1 MRFEHLFIHLK
12 YLESKVILPSYEL
25 GRFFIMKRKESI
37 RRERMTMTTE
47 IKKNQ
52 IIADERYMAMALSLA
67 KKGAGFTNPNPMVGA
82 VIVKDGKIIGEGY
95 HKKYGGPHAEVNAF
109 ADADERGE
117 NTKGA
122 TIYVT
127 LEPCFHYG
135 KTPPCVDL
143 VLKKEVSRVVIG
155 TLDPNPLVAG
165 QSVTKMEKAGIEVV
179 SGVLKEECLKLNE
192 IFFQYVTTKKP
203 FVFLKS
209 ALSLDGKMATVTG
222 ESQWISCEESRREVH
237 ELRGVYASIMVG
249 IGTVLADNPSLTCR
263 IEGKKSPIR
272 IIVDSSLQ
280 IPLDANVLKNQD
292 IAKTII
298 ATTSKADKEKK
309 RKIETMD
316 VEVLVLD
323 ERDGHVDLTRLQQV
337 ISERKIDSVLLEGGA
352 DLAFGAIKAGIVD
365 KVRYYIAPMMLGGW
379 QSKAAL
385 GGEGF
390 EHLRDAFFLENVTT
404 RQIGQDICIEGYRKN
419 KIMID
424 EKESERKCLQEL

>member
-1 MRFEHLFIHLK
+1 MEI
-12 YLESKVILPSYEL
+12 
-25 GRFFIMKRKESI
+25 
-37 RRERMTMTTE
+37 E
-47 IKKNQ
+47 IKKDQ
-52 IIADERYMAMALSLA
+52 KIIDEQYMAMALSLA

-109 ADADERGE
+109 ADADKRGE

-203 FVFLKS
+203 FILLKS

-263 IEGKKSPIR
+263 LEGKKSPIR

-280 IPLDANVLKNQD
+280 TPIDANVLKNQD

-298 ATTSKADKEKK
+298 ATTSKAKEEKK
-309 RKIETMD
+309 RQIEAMG
-316 VEVLVLD
+316 VEILVFD
-323 ERDGHVDLTRLQQV
+323 EKDGHVNLNQLQEA

-352 DLAFGAIKAGIVD
+352 DLAFGAIRAGIVD
-365 KVRYYIAPMMLGGW
+365 KVRYYIAPMMLGGQ

-390 EHLRDAFFLENVTT
+390 EHLSDAFLLENVTT
-404 RQIGQDICIEGYRKN
+404 RQIGQDICVEGYR
-419 KIMID
+419 
-424 EKESERKCLQEL
+424 RK

>member
-1 MRFEHLFIHLK
+1 MEI
-12 YLESKVILPSYEL
+12 
-25 GRFFIMKRKESI
+25 
-37 RRERMTMTTE
+37 E
-47 IKKNQ
+47 IKKDQ
-52 IIADERYMAMALSLA
+52 KIIDEQYMAMALSLA

-82 VIVKDGKIIGEGY
+82 VIVKDGKIIGKGY

-203 FVFLKS
+203 FILLKS

-263 IEGKKSPIR
+263 LEGKKSPIR

-280 IPLDANVLKNQD
+280 TPIDANVLKNQD

-298 ATTSKADKEKK
+298 ATTSKAKEEKK
-309 RKIETMD
+309 RQIEAMG
-316 VEVLVLD
+316 VEVLVFD
-323 ERDGHVDLTRLQQV
+323 EKDGHVDLNQLQEA

-352 DLAFGAIKAGIVD
+352 DLAFGAVKAGIVD
-365 KVRYYIAPMMLGGW
+365 KVRYYIAPMMLGGQ

-390 EHLRDAFFLENVTT
+390 EHLSDAFLLENVTT
-404 RQIGQDICIEGYRKN
+404 RQIGQDICVEGYR
-419 KIMID
+419 
-424 EKESERKCLQEL
+424 RK

>member
-1 MRFEHLFIHLK
+1 
-12 YLESKVILPSYEL
+12 
-25 GRFFIMKRKESI
+25 MK
-37 RRERMTMTTE
+37 ME
-47 IKKNQ
+47 IKKEQ
-52 IIADERYMAMALSLA
+52 TMIDEQYMAIALSLA

-109 ADADERGE
+109 ADADKRGE

-203 FVFLKS
+203 FVLLKS
-209 ALSLDGKMATVTG
+209 ALSLDGKIATVTG
-222 ESQWISCEESRREVH
+222 ESQWISCEKSRREVH

-263 IEGKKSPIR
+263 LDGKKSPIR

-280 IPLDANVLKNQD
+280 TPLDANILKNQD
-292 IAKTII
+292 VAKTII
-298 ATTSKADKEKK
+298 ATTSKADEEKK
-309 RKIETMD
+309 RQIEAMG

-323 ERDGHVDLTRLQQV
+323 EKDGHVDLNQLQEA

-365 KVRYYIAPMMLGGW
+365 KVRYYIAPIMLGGQ

-390 EHLRDAFFLENVTT
+390 ERLSDAFFLENITT
-404 RQIGQDICIEGYRKN
+404 RQIGQDICVEGYRK
-419 KIMID
+419 K
-424 EKESERKCLQEL
+424 

>member
-1 MRFEHLFIHLK
+1 MEI
-12 YLESKVILPSYEL
+12 EL
-25 GRFFIMKRKESI
+25 
-37 RRERMTMTTE
+37 
-47 IKKNQ
+47 KKNQ
-52 IIADERYMAMALSLA
+52 TIIDEKYMSVALSLA

-82 VIVKDGKIIGEGY
+82 VIVKDGKIIGQGY

-109 ADADERGE
+109 ADADEKGE

-165 QSVTKMEKAGIEVV
+165 QSVTKMEKAGIAVV

-203 FVFLKS
+203 FIFLKS
-209 ALSLDGKMATVTG
+209 ALSLDGKIATVIG
-222 ESQWISCEESRREVH
+222 ESQWISCEESRKEVH

-263 IEGKKSPIR
+263 LEGKKSPIR

-280 IPLDANVLKNQD
+280 TPLAANVLKNQD

-309 RKIETMD
+309 KQIEAMG
-316 VEVLVLD
+316 VEVLVVD
-323 ERDGHVDLTRLQQV
+323 EKDGHVDLDKLQQA

-365 KVRYYIAPMMLGGW
+365 KVRYYIAPMMLGGQ

-390 EHLRDAFFLENVTT
+390 EHLRDAFLLENVTT
-404 RQIGQDICIEGYRKN
+404 RKIGQDICIEGYR
-419 KIMID
+419 
-424 EKESERKCLQEL
+424 RK

>member
-1 MRFEHLFIHLK
+1 MEI
-12 YLESKVILPSYEL
+12 
-25 GRFFIMKRKESI
+25 
-37 RRERMTMTTE
+37 E
-47 IKKNQ
+47 IKKDQ
-52 IIADERYMAMALSLA
+52 TIIDEQYMSVALSLA

-82 VIVKDGKIIGEGY
+82 VIVKDGKIIGQGY

-165 QSVTKMEKAGIEVV
+165 QSVTKMEKAGIAVV

-203 FVFLKS
+203 FIFLKS
-209 ALSLDGKMATVTG
+209 ALSLDGKIATVTG

-263 IEGKKSPIR
+263 LEGKKSPIR

-280 IPLDANVLKNQD
+280 TPLDANVLKNQD

-298 ATTSKADKEKK
+298 ATTSKSKADKEKK
-309 RKIETMD
+309 KQIEAMG
-316 VEVLVLD
+316 VEVLVVD
-323 ERDGHVDLTRLQQV
+323 EKDGHVDLDKLQQA

-365 KVRYYIAPMMLGGW
+365 KVRYYIAPMMLGGQ

-390 EHLRDAFFLENVTT
+390 EHLSDAFLLENVTT
-404 RQIGQDICIEGYRKN
+404 RKIGQDICIEGYR
-419 KIMID
+419 
-424 EKESERKCLQEL
+424 RK

>member
-1 MRFEHLFIHLK
+1 MRK
-12 YLESKVILPSYEL
+12 
-25 GRFFIMKRKESI
+25 GSI
-37 RRERMTMTTE
+37 RRERTTMESE
-47 IKKNQ
+47 IKKEQ
-52 IIADERYMAMALSLA
+52 VIIDEQYMAMALSLA

-82 VIVKDGKIIGEGY
+82 VIVKRGKIIGEGY

-117 NTKGA
+117 DTEGA

-143 VLKKEVSRVVIG
+143 VLKKKVSRVVIG

-179 SGVLKEECLKLNE
+179 SGILKEECLKLNE

-209 ALSLDGKMATVTG
+209 ALSLDGKIATVTG

-237 ELRGVYASIMVG
+237 ELRGRYASIMVG

-263 IEGKKSPIR
+263 LEGKKSPIR

-280 IPLDANVLKNQD
+280 TPLDANVLKNQD

-298 ATTSKADKEKK
+298 ATTNRADKEKK
-309 RKIETMD
+309 KKIESMG
-316 VEVLVLD
+316 VEVLILD
-323 ERDGHVDLTRLQQV
+323 EKDAHVDLIKLQQA

-365 KVRYYIAPMMLGGW
+365 KVRYYIAPMMLGGQ

-390 EHLRDAFFLENVTT
+390 EHLSDAFLLENVTT
-404 RQIGQDICIEGYRKN
+404 RQIGQDICIEGYRK
-419 KIMID
+419 K
-424 EKESERKCLQEL
+424 

>member
-1 MRFEHLFIHLK
+1 MEI
-12 YLESKVILPSYEL
+12 E
-25 GRFFIMKRKESI
+25 MKKDQ
-37 RRERMTMTTE
+37 
-47 IKKNQ
+47 K
-52 IIADERYMAMALSLA
+52 IIDEQYMAMALSLA

-82 VIVKDGKIIGEGY
+82 VIVKNGKIIGEGY

-155 TLDPNPLVAG
+155 TLDSNPLVAG

-203 FVFLKS
+203 FILLKS

-263 IEGKKSPIR
+263 LEGKKSPIR

-280 IPLDANVLKNQD
+280 TPIDANVLKNQD

-298 ATTSKADKEKK
+298 ATTSKAKEEKK
-309 RKIETMD
+309 RQIEAMG
-316 VEVLVLD
+316 VEVLVFD
-323 ERDGHVDLTRLQQV
+323 EKDGHVDLNQLQEA

-352 DLAFGAIKAGIVD
+352 DLAFGAVKAGIVD
-365 KVRYYIAPMMLGGW
+365 KVRYYIAPMMLGGQ

-390 EHLRDAFFLENVTT
+390 EHLSDAFLLENVTT
-404 RQIGQDICIEGYRKN
+404 RQIGQDICVEGYR
-419 KIMID
+419 
-424 EKESERKCLQEL
+424 RK

>member
-1 MRFEHLFIHLK
+1 ME
-12 YLESKVILPSYEL
+12 
-25 GRFFIMKRKESI
+25 M
-37 RRERMTMTTE
+37 E
-47 IKKNQ
+47 IKKEQ
-52 IIADERYMAMALSLA
+52 TMIDEQYMAIALSLA

-109 ADADERGE
+109 ADADKRGE

-203 FVFLKS
+203 FVLLKS
-209 ALSLDGKMATVTG
+209 ALSLDGKIATVTG
-222 ESQWISCEESRREVH
+222 ESQWISCEKSRREVH

-263 IEGKKSPIR
+263 LDGKKSPIR

-280 IPLDANVLKNQD
+280 TPLDANILKNQD
-292 IAKTII
+292 VAKTII
-298 ATTSKADKEKK
+298 ATTSKADEEKK
-309 RKIETMD
+309 RQIEAMG

-323 ERDGHVDLTRLQQV
+323 EKDGHVDLNQLQEA

-365 KVRYYIAPMMLGGW
+365 KVRYYIAPIMLGGQ

-390 EHLRDAFFLENVTT
+390 ERLSDAFFLENITT
-404 RQIGQDICIEGYRKN
+404 RQIGQDICVEGYRK
-419 KIMID
+419 K
-424 EKESERKCLQEL
+424 

>member
-1 MRFEHLFIHLK
+1 MEIEK
-12 YLESKVILPSYEL
+12 K
-25 GRFFIMKRKESI
+25 KEQ
-37 RRERMTMTTE
+37 T
-47 IKKNQ
+47 
-52 IIADERYMAMALSLA
+52 IIDEQYMEMALSLA

-95 HKKYGGPHAEVNAF
+95 HKKYGEPHAEVNAF
-109 ADADERGE
+109 SDADERGE

-165 QSVTKMEKAGIEVV
+165 QSVTKMERAGIEVV

-203 FVFLKS
+203 FVLLKS

-237 ELRGVYASIMVG
+237 ELRSVYASIMVG

-263 IEGKKSPIR
+263 LEGKKSPIR

-280 IPLDANVLKNQD
+280 TPIDANVLKNQD

-298 ATTSKADKEKK
+298 ATTSKADEEKK
-309 RKIETMD
+309 QQIEALG
-316 VEVLVLD
+316 VEVIVLD
-323 ERDGHVDLTRLQQV
+323 EKDGHVDLKQLQEA
-337 ISERKIDSVLLEGGA
+337 ISYRKIDSVLLEGGA
-352 DLAFGAIKAGIVD
+352 DLAFGAIKDGIVD
-365 KVRYYIAPMMLGGW
+365 KVRYYIAPMMLGGK

-404 RQIGQDICIEGYRKN
+404 RQIGQDICVEGYR
-419 KIMID
+419 
-424 EKESERKCLQEL
+424 RK

>member
-1 MRFEHLFIHLK
+1 ME
-12 YLESKVILPSYEL
+12 
-25 GRFFIMKRKESI
+25 M
-37 RRERMTMTTE
+37 E
-47 IKKNQ
+47 IKKEQ
-52 IIADERYMAMALSLA
+52 TMIDEQYMAIALSLA

-109 ADADERGE
+109 ADADKRGE

-203 FVFLKS
+203 FVLLKS
-209 ALSLDGKMATVTG
+209 ALSLDGKIATVTG
-222 ESQWISCEESRREVH
+222 ESQWISCEKSRREVH

-263 IEGKKSPIR
+263 LDGKKSPIR

-280 IPLDANVLKNQD
+280 TPLDANILKNQD
-292 IAKTII
+292 VAKTII
-298 ATTSKADKEKK
+298 ATTSKADEEKK
-309 RKIETMD
+309 RQIEAMG

-323 ERDGHVDLTRLQQV
+323 EKDGHVDLNQLQEA

-365 KVRYYIAPMMLGGW
+365 KVRYYIAPIMLGGQ

-390 EHLRDAFFLENVTT
+390 ERLSDAFFLENITT
-404 RQIGQDICIEGYRKN
+404 RQIGQDICVEGYR
-419 KIMID
+419 
-424 EKESERKCLQEL
+424 RK

>member
-1 MRFEHLFIHLK
+1 MGIE
-12 YLESKVILPSYEL
+12 E
-25 GRFFIMKRKESI
+25 
-37 RRERMTMTTE
+37 
-47 IKKNQ
+47 KNEQ
-52 IIADERYMAMALSLA
+52 QKIDEQYMAIALSLA

-109 ADADERGE
+109 ADAKERGE

-143 VLKKEVSRVVIG
+143 VLRKEVSRVVIG

-165 QSVTKMEKAGIEVV
+165 QSVKKLEKAGIEVV
-179 SGVLKEECLKLNE
+179 SGIRKEECLKLNE

-203 FVFLKS
+203 FILLKS
-209 ALSLDGKMATVTG
+209 ALSLDGKIATVTG

-237 ELRGVYASIMVG
+237 ELRGKYASIMVG

-263 IEGKKSPIR
+263 LEGKKSPIR
-272 IIVDSSLQ
+272 IIVDSSLRT
-280 IPLDANVLKNQD
+280 PLDANILKNQD

-298 ATTSKADKEKK
+298 ATTSRAKSEKK
-309 RKIETMD
+309 QKIEEMG
-316 VEVLVLD
+316 VEVLILD
-323 ERDGHVDLTRLQQV
+323 GEDGQVDLVSLQKA
-337 ISERKIDSVLLEGGA
+337 ISERKIDSILLEGGA
-352 DLAFGAIKAGIVD
+352 DLAFSAIKAGIVD
-365 KVRYYIAPMMLGGW
+365 KVRYYIAPIMLGG
-379 QSKAAL
+379 QQTKTAL

-390 EHLRDAFFLENVTT
+390 QHLRDAFSLENITT
-404 RQIGQDICIEGYRKN
+404 RQIGQDICIEGYRK
-419 KIMID
+419 K
-424 EKESERKCLQEL
+424 

>member
-1 MRFEHLFIHLK
+1 MEI
-12 YLESKVILPSYEL
+12 
-25 GRFFIMKRKESI
+25 
-37 RRERMTMTTE
+37 E
-47 IKKNQ
+47 IKKDQ
-52 IIADERYMAMALSLA
+52 TIIDEQYMSVALSLA

-82 VIVKDGKIIGEGY
+82 VIVKDGKIIGQGY

-165 QSVTKMEKAGIEVV
+165 QSVTKMEKAGIAVV

-203 FVFLKS
+203 FIFLKS
-209 ALSLDGKMATVTG
+209 ALSLDGKIATVTG

-237 ELRGVYASIMVG
+237 ELRGLYASIMVG

-263 IEGKKSPIR
+263 LEGKKSPIR

-280 IPLDANVLKNQD
+280 TPLDANVLKNQD

-298 ATTSKADKEKK
+298 ATTSKSKADKEKK
-309 RKIETMD
+309 KQIEAMG
-316 VEVLVLD
+316 VEVLVVD
-323 ERDGHVDLTRLQQV
+323 EKDGHVDLDKLQQA

-365 KVRYYIAPMMLGGW
+365 KVRYYIAPMMLGGQ

-390 EHLRDAFFLENVTT
+390 EHLSDAFLLENVTT
-404 RQIGQDICIEGYRKN
+404 RKIGQDICIEGYR
-419 KIMID
+419 
-424 EKESERKCLQEL
+424 RK